1 MASVVLV
8 YELLIPH
15 ARTAYER
22 SDTANSTHTTSATYS
37 AYTAHV
43 FLESSRAAVVLG

>member
-15 ARTAYER
+15 ARTGSAL
-22 SDTANSTHTTSATYS
+22 SDTVYSTHTTSATYS